1 MTKSLILDS
10 SVIVKWLNDQNE
22 SNLLPADLLL
32 KNTVEKKIVCFAPE
46 LAKYEIGNALSVGKK
61 LKPYQV
67 KACLSVLYSL
77 PITFVPETSHLSHV
91 TADLVSSHHL
101 TYYDASFLA
110 LTQDLDAV
118 LVTDNI
124 KHQKHPKIKV
134 ISLVDYQ

>member
-1 MTKSLILDS
+1 MIESLVLDT

-32 KNTVEKKIVCFAPE
+32 KNTVEKKIICFTPE
-46 LAKYEIGNALSVGKK
+46 LAKYEVGNALSVGKK
-61 LKPYQV
+61 LKPHQV

-77 PITFVPETSHLSHV
+77 PITFVPETNNLSHL
-91 TADLVSSHHL
+91 TAELVSRLHI

-110 LTQDLDAV
+110 LTRDHDAV